1 QNPYAQ
7 SPYAQPTVNPYEQAQ
22 QPVANPYE
30 QMQQPAANPYEQMQQ
45 PTANPYMQQNPYAG
59 SPYAP
64 VAPYPAAY
72 SPYAPVVPMYP
83 QPAMPQSV
91 YGIPQEQMQ
100 AIVEQYLKAQAG
112 EKEEAKEEIKAEE
125 KVEEEVAQ
133 DARNPKSKIIFQSDD
148 FDSPNSAPTVIR
160 NEPANVD
167 DEDDDSQQKK
177 NQENQQN
184 QEKEEEKRTNLEFKP
199 EVKED
204 SSILTTDL
212 GEGFSVFEVEISQKE
227 LGILSRKHP
236 VRVTA
241 LGAPSVVPVV
251 HKNSVMTDENGNV
264 SSFEVEEFEEQELAN
279 SISQQQKDFETEFAG
294 FMNMDDDDDDDD
306 DVKKKKSKKSKKSK
320 KKTRGSKKG
329 KQSSMEIVRKLILAV
344 AVLGILGS
352 CGMLGYEYMLSSQN
366 ANLEQDLQ
374 DLIIDTN
381 TFTTDSSSESDADE
395 DTDEDTDYDDSDDVE
410 VVVMTLEEQWEL
422 IYEEYPDVDFPEDMQ
437 IEYANLYAINTDFVG
452 YLSAD
457 GVGLALSIVQTDNDS
472 EYLSKNFYGA
482 STKYGCPFVTH
493 LNSLD
498 ELDQNTIIY
507 GHHMTDGT
515 VFGVLDEYKDIQG
528 FIDAPVITFDT
539 LGETYEWKIIAAFIT
554 NVEES
559 DDDGYVFMYYFT
571 ELGSEENFATYLS
584 ELESRSLYDTGVD
597 VLSTDKIIT
606 LSTCSHEFDDAR
618 FVVVARLVRAG
629 ESSTVDTSLATLNT
643 NVRYPQ
649 AYYDEN
655 GGTNYYADAYRWYP
669 D

>member
-1 QNPYAQ
+1 
-7 SPYAQPTVNPYEQAQ
+7 
-22 QPVANPYE
+22 
-30 QMQQPAANPYEQMQQ
+30 M
-45 PTANPYMQQNPYAG
+45 
-59 SPYAP
+59 
-64 VAPYPAAY
+64 
-72 SPYAPVVPMYP
+72 
-83 QPAMPQSV
+83 
-91 YGIPQEQMQ
+91 
-100 AIVEQYLKAQAG
+100 
-112 EKEEAKEEIKAEE
+112 
-125 KVEEEVAQ
+125 
-133 DARNPKSKIIFQSDD
+133 
-148 FDSPNSAPTVIR
+148 
-160 NEPANVD
+160 
-167 DEDDDSQQKK
+167 
-177 NQENQQN
+177 
-184 QEKEEEKRTNLEFKP
+184 
-199 EVKED
+199 
-204 SSILTTDL
+204 
-212 GEGFSVFEVEISQKE
+212 FEVEISQKE

-241 LGAPSVVPVV
+241 LGAPNVVPVV
-251 HKNSVMTDENGNV
+251 HQNSTAVDSNTDI
-264 SSFEVEEFEEQELAN
+264 SSLEVEEFEEELN
-279 SISQQQKDFETEFAG
+279 SSMTQQQKDFEAEFAG
-294 FMNMDDDDDDDD
+294 FMNMDDDDDDDG
-306 DVKKKKSKKSKKSK
+306 KKKKKTKKSK
-320 KKTRGSKKG
+320 KKTHGSKKS
-329 KQSSMEIVRKLILAV
+329 KQNPMEIVRKLVLTV
-344 AVLGILGS
+344 AVIGILGS
-352 CGMLGYEYMLSSQN
+352 CGLLGYEYMLSSQN
-366 ANLEQDLQ
+366 AALEQELQ

-381 TFTTDSSSESDADE
+381 TFTTSKDPEPSDSDE
-395 DTDEDTDYDDSDDVE
+395 NTDYDGSDNVE
-410 VVVMTLEEQWEL
+410 VEIMTLEEQWEL

-457 GVGLALSIVQTDNDS
+457 GVGLALPIVQTDNDS

-554 NVEES
+554 NVDES
-559 DDDGYVFMYYFT
+559 DDNGYVFMYYFT
-571 ELGSEENFATYLS
+571 ELGTEANFAAYLS

-597 VLSTDKIIT
+597 VLSTDKILT

-655 GGTNYYADAYRWYP
+655 GGTNNYADAYRWYP